1 MPRPGS
7 SAWFPILSKTP
18 TTLAS
23 KPQLLA
29 WLTCDSI
36 YVEPVTGKQSLLGI
50 FTKIKARKFPFSH
63 PKMVWFI
70 SLTDCPTGEHIL
82 KISIGLPMDP
92 AREILSRPFKSGN
105 PAQRITLI
113 NEIHNL
119 KFEQPGNHSVVIDI
133 DDEPILAMTFPVME

>member
-1 MPRPGS
+1 M
-7 SAWFPILSKTP
+7 
-18 TTLAS
+18 AS

-36 YVEPVTGKQSLLGI
+36 YVDPVTGKQSLLGI

-63 PKMVWFI
+63 PRMVWFI
-70 SLTDCPTGEHIL
+70 SITDCIVGEHTL
-82 KISIGLPMDP
+82 KIGMGLPMEP
-92 AREILSRPFKSGN
+92 SREILCRQFKSTS
-105 PAQRITLI
+105 PAQRINLI

-133 DDEPILAMTFPVME
+133 DDETILAMSFPVMK